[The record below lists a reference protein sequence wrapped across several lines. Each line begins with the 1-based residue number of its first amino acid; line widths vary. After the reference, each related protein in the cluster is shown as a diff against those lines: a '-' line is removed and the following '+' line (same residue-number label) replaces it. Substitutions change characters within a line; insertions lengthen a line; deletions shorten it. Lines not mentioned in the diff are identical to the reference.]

1 MHTLF
6 VPLLLKFDITIKFQK
21 EVCDM
26 ADNEKYLIRLHGKD
40 IEVSEDVY
48 YGRVFPYY
56 LTKPGSVGV

>member
-1 MHTLF
+1 M
-6 VPLLLKFDITIKFQK
+6 PLLLKFDITIKFQK

-48 YGRVFPYY
+48 YYIKIRNIAVMRC
-56 LTKPGSVGV
+56 